1 MTTFIAGISH
11 ELWTSQKTTRTIARK
26 RWNWMN
32 SRLHYPLTPP
42 GNIKDGMATGRQSLC
57 SNDWLAGVLALHLEE
72 KTYNWHSI
80 KAHFA
85 TESDDDD
92 GKFVDSASSKGFVWM
107 DSSGTLY
114 HSGLGELFKFICGA
128 SVAFDFTQIRV
139 WREEWMGTWLA
150 VWDCE
155 WVINR
160 VPHFLCKIY
169 RPHSQ
174 W

>member
-107 DSSGTLY
+107 DSSGTLN

-139 WREEWMGTWLA
+139 CREEWMGTWLT
-150 VWDCE
+150 VSE
-155 WVINR
+155 W
-160 VPHFLCKIY
+160 
-169 RPHSQ
+169 
-174 W
+174 